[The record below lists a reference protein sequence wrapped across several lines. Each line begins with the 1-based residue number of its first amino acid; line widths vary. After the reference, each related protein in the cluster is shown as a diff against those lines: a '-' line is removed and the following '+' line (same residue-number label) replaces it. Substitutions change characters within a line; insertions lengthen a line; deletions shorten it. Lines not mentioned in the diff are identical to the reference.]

1 MNRSIAV
8 LFFVL
13 PFVFS
18 SCNLLKKKPSRRNV
32 TVDSTATTIVD
43 TQETYVVSEPIMSEP
58 VPVEPSVSSA
68 VSPEKQQLIS
78 ALTPLLDKRIDFQT
92 FKGKAK
98 MHYEGSGMRQDF
110 TANFRL
116 AKDSVIWAHITAGM
130 GIVNVARILITP
142 DSFWMVN
149 YMDKSVMAM
158 SAAEAAERLPAA
170 VNFDLLQD
178 LIIGNALESEGTP
191 VDATDFGGT
200 WSLNIAAPDVQQQIN
215 YNKVDSTMRSQQV
228 LSALGGGLAGMIQYG
243 NYDKVGSK
251 QFAISR
257 AINIESNNQQHY
269 LDMNFN
275 NATFDE
281 PLEFPFS
288 IPSEY
293 SLNK

>member
-1 MNRSIAV
+1 M
-8 LFFVL
+8 
-13 PFVFS
+13 
-18 SCNLLKKKPSRRNV
+18 KKKPSRRNV
-32 TVDSTATTIVD
+32 TVDSTAATIVD

-170 VNFDLLQD
+170 VNFYLLQ
-178 LIIGNALESEGTP
+178 ERF
-191 VDATDFGGT
+191 V
-200 WSLNIAAPDVQQQIN
+200 
-215 YNKVDSTMRSQQV
+215 
-228 LSALGGGLAGMIQYG
+228 
-243 NYDKVGSK
+243 SK
-251 QFAISR
+251 WFQTLFR
-257 AINIESNNQQHY
+257 
-269 LDMNFN
+269 FK
-275 NATFDE
+275 T
-281 PLEFPFS
+281 
-288 IPSEY
+288 
-293 SLNK
+293 